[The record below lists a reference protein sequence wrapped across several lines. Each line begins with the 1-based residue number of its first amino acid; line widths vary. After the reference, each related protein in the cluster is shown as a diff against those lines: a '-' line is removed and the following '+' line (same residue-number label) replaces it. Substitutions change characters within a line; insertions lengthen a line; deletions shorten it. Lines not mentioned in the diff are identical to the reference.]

1 MEQSTIS
8 ARIDSNDKAAF
19 DLFCSRVGLNT
30 SSVIN
35 LFVKKVIS
43 ENRIP
48 FEVSALTTISL
59 EEGRNAFYRL
69 REEAKENGLQDM
81 TLDEI
86 NAEIAAAR
94 AGK

>member
-1 MEQSTIS
+1 MAQSTIS
-8 ARIDSNDKAAF
+8 ARIDSNDKVAF

-48 FEVSALTTISL
+48 FEVSAPTTIPL
-59 EEGRNAFYRL
+59 AEGRNPFYRS
-69 REEAKENGLQDM
+69 RAAPKENGLQDM

-86 NAEIAAAR
+86 NAEIAAVR

>member
-1 MEQSTIS
+1 MAQSTIS

-48 FEVSALTTISL
+48 FEISAPQSISL
-59 EEGRNAFYRL
+59 EDGRNAFYCL
-69 REEAKENGLQDM
+69 REEAKNNGLQDM
-81 TLDEI
+81 TLEEI
-86 NAEIAAAR
+86 NAEISAFR
-94 AGK
+94 SGK

>member
-1 MEQSTIS
+1 MSQATIS

-35 LFVKKVIS
+35 MFVKKVIA

-48 FEVSALTTISL
+48 FEVTAPSKVSL
-59 EEGRNAFYRL
+59 EEGRNAFYLL
-69 REEAKENGLQDM
+69 RKEAEQNGIQDM
-81 TLDEI
+81 SLDDINEEI
-86 NAEIAAAR
+86 SDVR
-94 AGK
+94 KMR